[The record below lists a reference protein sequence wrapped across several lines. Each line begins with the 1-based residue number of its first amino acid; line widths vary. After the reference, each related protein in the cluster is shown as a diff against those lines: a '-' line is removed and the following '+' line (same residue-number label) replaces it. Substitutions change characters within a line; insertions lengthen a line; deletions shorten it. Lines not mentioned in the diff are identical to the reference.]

1 MAFIGVS
8 LLLIILLAAL
18 GAAVIAGAVLI
29 IIGTKLMKK
38 PERKKLG
45 VTLRIVG
52 YVVLIPTVSLGIIIA
67 AVIMMSGT
75 K

>member
-8 LLLIILLAAL
+8 LLLIFLLAAI

-29 IIGTKLMKK
+29 IIGTKLIKK

-67 AVIMMSGT
+67 AVIMMSGS

>member
-8 LLLIILLAAL
+8 LLFIILLAAV
-18 GAAVIAGAVLI
+18 AVTVIAGAALI
-29 IIGTKLMKK
+29 IIGTKLIKK

-45 VTLRIVG
+45 VTLRIAG
-52 YVVLIPTVSLGIIIA
+52 YVFFIPTVSLAIIIA
-67 AVIMMSGT
+67 VAFLMSGT

>member
-29 IIGTKLMKK
+29 IGTKLIKK

-52 YVVLIPTVSLGIIIA
+52 YLVLIPTVSLGIIIA

>member
-8 LLLIILLAAL
+8 LLMIILLAAL
-18 GAAVIAGAVLI
+18 AAAVIAGAVLI
-29 IIGTKLMKK
+29 IIGTKLIKK

-52 YVVLIPTVSLGIIIA
+52 YLVLIPTVSLGIIIA